1 MKRIITMM
9 AMIAISI
16 CTATQVSAKERVA
29 PTLTK
34 YSSADLKDGMKVA
47 LFNNGYENYLYY
59 PDSTTYSIIPSSS
72 PSIVT
77 IHIPS
82 PNRFQFQLTSEK
94 YVGVYSSNSYIEAN
108 PLDRVYGNFV
118 VRDSLDGCVIQL
130 APEWSHYNASYFVG
144 MSDNSRIYRNKTGE
158 NIIWSIISALDAA
171 RMKLYNALVASDSYG
186 YNVDKFEEIYANENS
201 TLEELDAAATA
212 LNNAISL
219 SNYVKDAWGGEYP
232 ILFIDDEHYAWPR
245 SDGNILRRW
254 NNMSSGEQQTLVA
267 VVDVD
272 QEVALAYNPYN
283 NNGQWYEE
291 DYYNYNESQEYGN
304 NHYFVN
310 RYTEYY
316 ATMEVY
322 IDDQL
327 VRTINH
333 HELGLDWMFFEPIP
347 KGKHTIKW
355 VGMCPEGRNN
365 QYIDLQW
372 IAVYKTPIVSVN
384 LREAGSLGLEVLAS
398 TDSNGEQINRIQD
411 VRKLK
416 IKGPMNE
423 DDWTQIDNMPSLF
436 SIDLSEAIV
445 TTIPDNMFNRDSSN
459 GGKSSKNNLFDVKL
473 PNMLQKVGANAFR
486 CSYIREMEFPS
497 TLTAIGAYAFTHTL
511 IPKAIL
517 HEGLKTIE
525 NDAFWACMHME
536 EVSLPDNVTLGTDV
550 FNRCFSLK
558 KANWPKL
565 LTTVPTS
572 TFKYCHS
579 LEDMS
584 LPEGIT
590 EIGQDAFNRCWAYD
604 PTLPTTL
611 RTIGYR
617 SFFNSGITEVNLQ
630 RGISIG
636 FAAFKYCD
644 IQNLVIPENASLG
657 NLCFA
662 DCKQLETVDF
672 PSSYYTIGNGSPIL
686 RYDDALKTVRL
697 KSSTMMVGDYKDR
710 FFWDCGSDFTVQ
722 VPDYLVN
729 IYKQDSYWKEYKL
742 EGFGTDEVNH
752 WYVRNPLV
760 LTYRDCW
767 KGNPNVTIQSNT
779 GTLHI
784 KDGGDPININDL
796 FIDWSSQLL
805 CEREGV
811 SIKGDYTH
819 CYYAPDD
826 VWYFISLPF
835 NFKPK
840 DVTTENGAHIA
851 LRYYDGANRAENG
864 ATGSWKT
871 LPADTTVSAGSGFI
885 LRTSKRDYVFF
896 HALNDGDKQNIVST
910 AEFAKSLQI
919 NDSEEA
925 ANKGWNLVGNPYQ
938 TYFNIHK
945 LNTTAPITVYELTYG
960 YGYNRMGEWSSSYA
974 YGGNYKAY
982 SIVDDDYA
990 LPPNGAFFL
999 QCPDENNKVTFPT
1012 VGKQLTSVIEDQNG
1026 VKEYMPQPE
1035 LRKLIDLCLFAD
1047 GTESF
1052 YDQTRV
1058 VFNPT
1063 AQLSYERM
1071 CDASKFANED
1081 QTIPQL
1087 YSLGDDDIRY
1097 AINER
1102 PVEDGTVRLGIYIP
1116 VDGTY
1121 TFHVS
1126 RNRHAGTIL
1135 LYDEL
1140 EDVTADI
1147 TDTDYIF
1154 HATAGTT
1161 DKRFRLV
1168 AQTLVTDIV
1177 EIPES
1182 ELIAIATEGGLQ
1194 TNSPAQIYGT
1204 DGRLV
1209 ARTQGGFVPVCQ
1221 GVYIVRQGKK
1231 SVKVSVK

>member
-9 AMIAISI
+9 AMMAISI
-16 CTATQVSAKERVA
+16 CTVTQVNAKERVE

-34 YSSADLKDGMKVA
+34 YSSTDLKDGMKVA

-118 VRDSLDGCVIQL
+118 VCDSLDGCVIQL
-130 APEWSHYNASYFVG
+130 APEWYYYNASYFVG
-144 MSDNSRIYRNKTGE
+144 MSDNSWIYRNKTDG

-272 QEVALAYNPYN
+272 QEVALQYNPYN
-283 NNGQWYEE
+283 NNGQEAE
-291 DYYNYNESQEYGN
+291 PDYYGSSSNNYYWQNYYS
-304 NHYFVN
+304 
-310 RYTEYY
+310 EYY

-322 IDDQL
+322 IDDEL
-327 VRTINH
+327 VRTINRQ
-333 HELGLDWMFFEPIP
+333 ELGQDWYFFETLP

-355 VGMCPEGRNN
+355 VATCPEGRNS

-372 IAVYKTPIVSVN
+372 ISLTKIPTVSVN

-416 IKGPMNE
+416 IKGPMNA
-423 DDWTQIDNMPSLF
+423 DDWTQIDNMPTLYSL
-436 SIDLSEAIV
+436 DLSEATI
-445 TTIPDNMFNRDSSN
+445 TSIPDNQFNRDTGN
-459 GGKSSKNNLFDVKL
+459 GGKSSKNYLYELKL
-473 PNMLQKVGANAFR
+473 PQ
-486 CSYIREMEFPS
+486 
-497 TLTAIGAYAFTHTL
+497 TL
-511 IPKAIL
+511 
-517 HEGLKTIE
+517 E
-525 NDAFWACMHME
+525 
-536 EVSLPDNVTLGTDV
+536 S
-550 FNRCFSLK
+550 
-558 KANWPKL
+558 
-565 LTTVPTS
+565 
-572 TFKYCHS
+572 
-579 LEDMS
+579 
-584 LPEGIT
+584 
-590 EIGQDAFNRCWAYD
+590 
-604 PTLPTTL
+604 
-611 RTIGYR
+611 IGYR
-617 SFFNSGITEVNLQ
+617 SFRYSYVSKIAFPTTLKSVGEEAFHASYIDNCILSDGVTNIGKHAFSYCYRIKEANVPESITTLGDYAFSHCYDLTKVTLPKNLTVLPQYCFNNCHALSDLTLHEGITDIRNDVFVRTWNFNPTLPSTLKTIGDRAFFDSRITEVDLQ
-630 RGISIG
+630 EGVSVG
-636 FAAFKYCD
+636 HYAFKYCP
-644 IQNLVIPENASLG
+644 IKNLVIPENATLG
-657 NLCFA
+657 DLCFA
-662 DCKQLETVDF
+662 DCKQLETVEY
-672 PSSYYTIGNGSPIL
+672 PSSIYTIENASPVL

-697 KSSTMMVGDYKDR
+697 KSSTMIVGNYKDR
-710 FFWDCGSDFTVQ
+710 FFWDCGSAFTVQ

-752 WYVRNPLV
+752 WYVLNPLV

-767 KGNPNVTIQSNT
+767 KGNPNVTIQSNRA
-779 GTLHI
+779 TLHI

-796 FIDWSSQLL
+796 FVDYTSQLL

-864 ATGSWKT
+864 ATGSWKA

-885 LRTSKRDYVFF
+885 LRTSKRDFVFF

-910 AEFAKSLQI
+910 AEFSKSLQI

-925 ANKGWNLVGNPYQ
+925 SNKGWNLVGNPYQ

-945 LNTTAPITVYELTYG
+945 LNTTAPITVYEHTYTTYYG
-960 YGYNRMGEWSSSYA
+960 YDRMGEWRSYA

-1047 GTESF
+1047 GTDSF

-1063 AQLSYERM
+1063 AQLCYERM

-1081 QTIPQL
+1081 QTVPQL
-1087 YSLGDDDIRY
+1087 YSLGDDNIRY

-1102 PVEDGTVRLGIYIP
+1102 PVEDGTVRLGLYIP
-1116 VDGTY
+1116 VEGTY

-1140 EDVTADI
+1140 EDVTVDI

-1168 AQTLVTDIV
+1168 AQSLVTDIV
-1177 EIPES
+1177 ENPES

-1209 ARTQGGFVPVCQ
+1209 ARTQGGFVPVCR
-1221 GVYIVRQGKK
+1221 GVYIVHQGKK